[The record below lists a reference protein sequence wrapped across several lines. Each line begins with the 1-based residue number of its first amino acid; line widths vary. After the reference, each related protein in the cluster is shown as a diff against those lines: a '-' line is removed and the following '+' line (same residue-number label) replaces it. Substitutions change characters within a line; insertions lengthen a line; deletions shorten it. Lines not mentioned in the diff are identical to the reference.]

1 MLINPRREKKRPFL
15 YLNLALSN
23 AIRYSVFIFYTTHCV
38 GLRNNMPEILN
49 IPPSIP
55 KEKVDTNGSKFV
67 VSKAEKKD
75 NVQTSQ
81 GKISHALT
89 IEGHLANDKD
99 LYSYLFSIDKDQIAG
114 SVGRILSRFGFSNT
128 DDLTPANLTK
138 KLVGQELTIKRRND
152 KLYWY

>member
-1 MLINPRREKKRPFL
+1 M

-23 AIRYSVFIFYTTHCV
+23 AIRYIVLIFYTTHCV

-99 LYSYLFSIDKDQIAG
+99 L
-114 SVGRILSRFGFSNT
+114 
-128 DDLTPANLTK
+128 
-138 KLVGQELTIKRRND
+138 
-152 KLYWY
+152 